1 MTNKWKVVESGVH
14 QYFFNVVC
22 LNGDPEATT
31 MQEETKINYPFRV
44 EVKEP
49 PFRVEVKEPSSNEQ
63 FSTEVVAIKLLGFD
77 LNNVLHANLLEAVE
91 CLVHHLRDKLGW
103 TV

>member
-31 MQEETKINYPFRV
+31 MQEETKINY
-44 EVKEP
+44 

>member
-31 MQEETKINYPFRV
+31 MQEETKINY
-44 EVKEP
+44 

-91 CLVHHLRDKLGW
+91 CLVHHLRDTLGW

>member
-1 MTNKWKVVESGVH
+1 MTNKWKVVKSGVH

-49 PFRVEVKEPSSNEQ
+49 SSNEQ
-63 FSTEVVAIKLLGFD
+63 FSTEVVTIKLLGFD